1 MKYNVIKEIRNNKNL
16 IQDEVATFLGISQ
29 ETYSKYE
36 RQINDMPLGKLNKLS
51 CKWKYSIDYL
61 LGLTK
66 ENKYNNV
73 FKEINR
79 TVTGQ
84 RLKNFR
90 KHFKLTQVELANF
103 LNTTQ
108 STISAYENGETLI
121 LTSFAL
127 QISQKYNVSI
137 DYLCGRKNDMFI

>member
-36 RQINDMPLGKLNKLS
+36 RQINDMPLSKLNKLS
-51 CKWKYSIDYL
+51 CEWKYSIDYL

>member
-36 RQINDMPLGKLNKLS
+36 RQINDMPLSKLNKLS

>member
-36 RQINDMPLGKLNKLS
+36 RQINDMPLSKLNKLS

-127 QISQKYNVSI
+127 QISKKYNVSI